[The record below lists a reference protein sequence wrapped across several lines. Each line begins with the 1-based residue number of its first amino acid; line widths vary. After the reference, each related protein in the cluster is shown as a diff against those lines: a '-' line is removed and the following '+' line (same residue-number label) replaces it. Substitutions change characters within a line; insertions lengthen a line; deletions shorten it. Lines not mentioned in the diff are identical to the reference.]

1 MNEVQKNLNHL
12 MGKKDI
18 QIFKDK
24 SGMIY
29 VSISGKQGMAVQAY
43 PLHSRLL
50 TISLKKLYLTYYNE
64 LLSSQDIQYI
74 YELLEVLYADKAETV
89 EVCKRIY
96 NDGYQYAYELNAE
109 DGTVVWIENGEISI
123 GQVEGIIFKH
133 SANYANQVMPDF
145 DTDHTKLLDYIEKH
159 FNIQSDSERKLLAL
173 YLVTSL
179 WGLSIN
185 HPILILTGE
194 KGSSKSTTLRKLER
208 LIDPKTSDLGS
219 IPKGADGLELRLS
232 NSYFVPLDNLSSL
245 SRRRSDTL
253 ARSSTGSSESK
264 RALYTNADE
273 IVLDIKA
280 VVALNGVS
288 VVAKESDLLDRSVIL
303 KLSRISSKSICTEEE
318 LWAEFEKDRPAILGC
333 CFQIL
338 ALALNEKEP
347 IQTEKKIRMA
357 DFHVACIRVGR
368 VIGISEKEV
377 SRILWANQKS
387 VNQYTID
394 ESMVALCVLELMK
407 DRQKYINSMTGLLRE
422 LKEIAED
429 NGMSPKVIP
438 ESPNHLRIRL
448 DKVQNNLETEYGIF
462 YVVKNVGTFK
472 KITLE
477 KKCGKLAK
485 VATKKKMK

>member
-1 MNEVQKNLNHL
+1 MNDVQKNMNQLIA
-12 MGKKDI
+12 KKDI
-18 QIFKDK
+18 QFFKDK

-29 VSISGKQGMAVQAY
+29 VAISGEQGKAAQAY

-50 TISLKKLYLTYYNE
+50 TTRLKKVYLTYYNE
-64 LLSSQDIQYI
+64 LLSSQDMQYI
-74 YELLEVLYADKAETV
+74 CELIEVLYADKAETV

-96 NDGYQYAYELNAE
+96 NDGCQYVYELNAE
-109 DGTVVWIENGEISI
+109 EGTVVWIENGEISI
-123 GQVEGIIFKH
+123 EQIEGIIFRH
-133 SANYANQVMPDF
+133 SANYADQVTPDL
-145 DTDHTKLLDYIEKH
+145 DVDYTKLPDYISKH

-173 YLVTSL
+173 YLVTSF

-185 HPILILTGE
+185 HPILIVTGE

-232 NSYFVPLDNLSSL
+232 NAYFVPLDNLSSL

-253 ARSSTGSSESK
+253 ARSATGGSETK
-264 RALYTNADE
+264 RALYTNMDE

-288 VVAKESDLLDRSVIL
+288 VVAKESDLLDRSIIL
-303 KLSRISSKSICTEEE
+303 NLSRLSSKSIRTEEE
-318 LWAEFEKDRPAILGC
+318 LWDEFEKDRPAILGC

-338 ALALNEKEP
+338 ALALNNKEP
-347 IQTEKKIRMA
+347 IQTEEKIRMS
-357 DFHVACIRVGR
+357 DFHVACIRSAR
-368 VIGISEKEV
+368 AIGISEEEV
-377 SRILWANQKS
+377 SRILWANQKN
-387 VNQYTID
+387 VNRYTVD

-407 DRQKYINSMTGLLRE
+407 DREKYTDSMTGLLRE

-438 ESPNHLRIRL
+438 ETPNHLRIRL
-448 DKVQNNLETEYGIF
+448 DKVKNNLETEYGIV
-462 YVVKNVGTFK
+462 YHVKNVGTFK
-472 KITLE
+472 KICIE
-477 KKCGKLAK
+477 KK
-485 VATKKKMK
+485 

>member
-1 MNEVQKNLNHL
+1 M
-12 MGKKDI
+12 
-18 QIFKDK
+18 
-24 SGMIY
+24 
-29 VSISGKQGMAVQAY
+29 
-43 PLHSRLL
+43 
-50 TISLKKLYLTYYNE
+50 
-64 LLSSQDIQYI
+64 LSSQDIQYI

-96 NDGYQYAYELNAE
+96 NDGYQYVYELNAE
-109 DGTVVWIENGEISI
+109 DGTAVWVEDGEVSIEK
-123 GQVEGIIFKH
+123 VEGIVFKH
-133 SANYANQVMPDF
+133 SANYANQVIPNL
-145 DTDHTKLLDYIEKH
+145 DTDRSKLLYYISKH

-185 HPILILTGE
+185 HPVLIVTGE

-208 LIDPKTSDLGS
+208 LIDPKTSDLSG

-232 NSYFVPLDNLSSL
+232 NSYFVPIDNLSSL

-253 ARSSTGSSESK
+253 ARSSTGGSETK
-264 RALYTNADE
+264 RALYTNMDE

-288 VVAKESDLLDRSVIL
+288 IVVKESDLLDRSLIIRL
-303 KLSRISSKSICTEEE
+303 ERLSSKEICTEEE
-318 LWAEFEKDRPAILGC
+318 LWAEFEQDRPAILGC

-338 ALALNEKEP
+338 ALALNDKEP
-347 IQTEKKIRMA
+347 IQTEEKIRMA
-357 DFHVACIRVGR
+357 DFHVACIHAGR

-407 DRQKYINSMTGLLRE
+407 DRKKYINSMTGLLKE

-429 NGMSPKVIP
+429 SGMSSKVIP

-448 DKVQNNLETEYGIF
+448 DMVQNNLETEYGIF

>member
-1 MNEVQKNLNHL
+1 MNEVRKNLNHL

-29 VSISGKQGMAVQAY
+29 VSISGMQGMAAQAY
-43 PLHSRLL
+43 PLHSRRL
-50 TISLKKLYLTYYNE
+50 TTSLKKVYLTYYNE

-109 DGTVVWIENGEISI
+109 DGTVVWIENGEISF
-123 GQVEGIIFKH
+123 GQIEGIIFKH

-253 ARSSTGSSESK
+253 ARSSTGSSETK

-288 VVAKESDLLDRSVIL
+288 VVAKESDLIDRSVIL
-303 KLSRISSKSICTEEE
+303 KLSRISSKSIRTEEE
-318 LWAEFEKDRPAILGC
+318 LWDEFEKDRPAILGC

-338 ALALNEKEP
+338 ALALNDKEP
-347 IQTEKKIRMA
+347 IQTEEKIRMA

-377 SRILWANQKS
+377 SHILWANQKS

-407 DRQKYINSMTGLLRE
+407 DRKKYINSMTGLLKE

-448 DKVQNNLETEYGIF
+448 DKVKSNLQTEYGIV
-462 YVVKNVGTFK
+462 YDVKNVGTFK
-472 KITLE
+472 KITIE
-477 KKCGKLAK
+477 KSKKFAK
-485 VATKKKMK
+485 VATAEKIM